1 MKTVIQNEEYQV
13 ISIDEHTWRIEDKG
27 VRFFL
32 LEGTEKALLI
42 DSGMQVHCAKEI
54 AEELTK
60 RPLSLLITHGDR
72 DHVGSNEEFPSF
84 YMHPSEAS
92 NYYNTQKKTGRFI
105 PVQEGEIL
113 DLGERPL
120 EIIGL
125 PGHTPGSI
133 AVLDKKNRALISG
146 DPIQDGNIFM
156 FGVQRELHAYV
167 YSLKK
172 LDRYKEDFDLIYP
185 SHGSFPVKPD
195 LIPLL
200 TEGAEK
206 ILSGELEGED
216 LEMFGNHIKRY
227 NVGAATFLCELE

>member
-1 MKTVIQNEEYQV
+1 MLFR
-13 ISIDEHTWRIEDKG
+13 S
-27 VRFFL
+27 
-32 LEGTEKALLI
+32 
-42 DSGMQVHCAKEI
+42 
-54 AEELTK
+54 
-60 RPLSLLITHGDR
+60 
-72 DHVGSNEEFPSF
+72 
-84 YMHPSEAS
+84 
-92 NYYNTQKKTGRFI
+92 
-105 PVQEGEIL
+105 
-113 DLGERPL
+113 
-120 EIIGL
+120 
-125 PGHTPGSI
+125 SI